1 MKAITIKQPWASL
14 IVHGIKD
21 IENRTWSC
29 PKKYLGQRLLI
40 HSSGKPLNY
49 DNFYDSILTNEQL
62 LALPENKEWK
72 DFSFC
77 TGSIIGS
84 VEIIDCVQNHPS
96 IWAEKGVYNWVLANP
111 ILYENPIK
119 DVKGKLSFWDY
130 PGIKEV
136 KIECPEC
143 GSIEI
148 AVEDYTTAPFP
159 TYLHRCNKCEH
170 VIIES
175 EWKEVKR
182 LKVHPDIVS
191 DFTNM
196 PFLNESF
203 KLVVFD
209 PPHLLNVGKES
220 WLAKKYGKLPED
232 WPRVIKKGIDECF
245 RVLENYGVLIFKWN
259 EDQITV
265 KEVLKAIG
273 RQPLFGHTTGRHGK
287 TMWMCFMKLP
297 INE

>member
-29 PKKYLGQRLLI
+29 PKKYLGQRVLI

-119 DVKGKLSFWDY
+119 DVKKANISDGAYIFEYELTDIYGLKRR
-130 PGIKEV
+130 GTAV
-136 KIECPEC
+136 KANAGGGNIRFE
-143 GSIEI
+143 
-148 AVEDYTTAPFP
+148 
-159 TYLHRCNKCEH
+159 
-170 VIIES
+170 
-175 EWKEVKR
+175 
-182 LKVHPDIVS
+182 
-191 DFTNM
+191 
-196 PFLNESF
+196 
-203 KLVVFD
+203 
-209 PPHLLNVGKES
+209 
-220 WLAKKYGKLPED
+220 
-232 WPRVIKKGIDECF
+232 
-245 RVLENYGVLIFKWN
+245 
-259 EDQITV
+259 
-265 KEVLKAIG
+265 
-273 RQPLFGHTTGRHGK
+273 
-287 TMWMCFMKLP
+287 
-297 INE
+297 

>member
-1 MKAITIKQPWASL
+1 MKSQ
-14 IVHGIKD
+14 KD
-21 IENRTWSC
+21 ILKSIEGLSDIELFVIDLFCGAGGLSEGVEAARLDGNRCGKVVCCVNHDKNAILSHDANIPDALHFIEDIHRTWSC
-29 PKKYLGQRLLI
+29 PKKYLGQRVLI

-175 EWKEVKR
+175 EWKEVK
-182 LKVHPDIVS
+182 L
-191 DFTNM
+191 
-196 PFLNESF
+196 
-203 KLVVFD
+203 
-209 PPHLLNVGKES
+209 
-220 WLAKKYGKLPED
+220 
-232 WPRVIKKGIDECF
+232 
-245 RVLENYGVLIFKWN
+245 
-259 EDQITV
+259 
-265 KEVLKAIG
+265 
-273 RQPLFGHTTGRHGK
+273 
-287 TMWMCFMKLP
+287 
-297 INE
+297 

>member
-29 PKKYLGQRLLI
+29 PKKYLGQRVLI

-77 TGSIIGS
+77 TGPIIGS

-111 ILYENPIK
+111 ILYENPIE

-175 EWKEVKR
+175 EWKEVK
-182 LKVHPDIVS
+182 L
-191 DFTNM
+191 
-196 PFLNESF
+196 
-203 KLVVFD
+203 
-209 PPHLLNVGKES
+209 
-220 WLAKKYGKLPED
+220 
-232 WPRVIKKGIDECF
+232 
-245 RVLENYGVLIFKWN
+245 
-259 EDQITV
+259 
-265 KEVLKAIG
+265 
-273 RQPLFGHTTGRHGK
+273 
-287 TMWMCFMKLP
+287 
-297 INE
+297 